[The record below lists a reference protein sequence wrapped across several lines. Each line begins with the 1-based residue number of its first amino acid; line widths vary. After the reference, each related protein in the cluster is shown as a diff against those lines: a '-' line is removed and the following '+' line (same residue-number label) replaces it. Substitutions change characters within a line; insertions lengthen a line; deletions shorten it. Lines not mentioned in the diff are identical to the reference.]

1 LVRKETK
8 EDIGECYNLLSVM
21 KNMPTLDKL
30 AIYNKKELSVLKL
43 AEVDN
48 YIEKRLKYVAQK

>member
-1 LVRKETK
+1 
-8 EDIGECYNLLSVM
+8 
-21 KNMPTLDKL
+21 MPTLDKL